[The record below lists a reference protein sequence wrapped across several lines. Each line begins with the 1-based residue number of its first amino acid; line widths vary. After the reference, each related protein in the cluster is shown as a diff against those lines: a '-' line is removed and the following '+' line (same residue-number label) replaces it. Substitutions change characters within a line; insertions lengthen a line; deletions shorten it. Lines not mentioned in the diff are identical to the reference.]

1 MKNRFGLGLVA
12 MLVACGGGGKN
23 VRSGGAGDETPAWVG
38 QGPGAF
44 SVESGK
50 KLQGV
55 GVARD
60 ANPKER
66 RAAADASAR
75 RQLQGTVEA
84 LAVSLG
90 KMSESTKVN
99 VGDDIS
105 ALARKA
111 AAASPHVRD
120 HFVSGDGAESA
131 LDQIELAA
139 FKQGLQTADGDEG
152 LKKEMGNNVDRAFD
166 QLAKQ

>member
-1 MKNRFGLGLVA
+1 MKNVFGLGLMA
-12 MLVACGGGGKN
+12 MLVACGGGKN
-23 VRSGGAGDETPAWVG
+23 LRAGGAGDETPAWVA
-38 QGPGAF
+38 QGSGAF

-55 GVARD
+55 GVARES
-60 ANPKER
+60 NPRER
-66 RAAADASAR
+66 RAAADSSAR
-75 RQLQGTVEA
+75 RQLQGSVDA
-84 LAVSLG
+84 LAVLLG

-111 AAASPHVRD
+111 AAASPQVRD
-120 HFVSGDGAESA
+120 HFVTGDGAESA

-139 FKQGLQTADGDEG
+139 FKQALQSADGDEG
-152 LKKEMGNNVDRAFD
+152 LKKEMGNNTDRAFD
-166 QLAKQ
+166 QLARP